1 MRDASM
7 RDASMRECSVRIN
20 RRDIYVR
27 MQGEETALGV
37 NSIGQ

>member
-1 MRDASM
+1 MWDV
-7 RDASMRECSVRIN
+7 SMRECSARIN